1 MRLFIVIAVLSTLVN
16 ASHKESV
23 RLISLNAD
31 LSLRDLEL
39 IDVHPNF
46 LRRRAQIE
54 QTTGSLLELINRH
67 KILNNHVFPFGS
79 IVYGKSD
86 HPDWSYE
93 NYLAQSVLHVVSRAI
108 QFFEACYFE
117 EYGGLQPVACFM
129 PVRRKTLCEEK
140 KFDSFVH
147 AVRHQVQ
154 SEIRSTGNERNDTA
168 VVRSIFLS
176 NCGEHQKASTLLL
189 KLTQSDPTNPYY
201 RFVLSELLSRQD
213 KVCYFFH
220 CVYLLSLAFVQ
231 RKLGLT
237 LEHINEAI
245 RLNSSEVQYREKRLT
260 LYLSRGLID
269 DARLDAE
276 WIRAHAEEHLRGKY
290 CTYCSRKR
298 VKKTVSPLAWRPWFV
313 IGLFDLIASNGTQA
327 ERDFTVAL
335 DLALSVKLPSDQEI
349 SFSVSSILRH
359 LKAISLH
366 NVNKFADA
374 METAVLNAHV
384 NPSALDAVLLISQT
398 LARASMFDRALIML
412 DLALPLMDSIS
423 MSASS
428 AGYVEVLT
436 DVLSIRRVTLQLRSW
451 IHYRLGDILKAEADA
466 RVSFVA

>member
-1 MRLFIVIAVLSTLVN
+1 MRSLVVIALLSTFVN
-16 ASHKESV
+16 ASQKESV

-31 LSLRDLEL
+31 LSLQDLEL

-46 LRRRAQIE
+46 HRRRAQIE
-54 QTTGSLLELINRH
+54 QTTGALLELINRH

-79 IVYGKSD
+79 ILYGKSD

-93 NYLAQSVLHVVSRAI
+93 NYLAQSVLHVVSREI
-108 QFFEACYFE
+108 HFFEACYFE
-117 EYGGLQPVACFM
+117 DYGGLQPVACFI

-140 KFDSFVH
+140 TFDSFVH
-147 AVRHQVQ
+147 AVRQQVK
-154 SEIRSTGNERNDTA
+154 SEIRSTGNEKNDTA

-201 RFVLSELLSRQD
+201 RFVLSEMLSRQG
-213 KVCYFFH
+213 K
-220 CVYLLSLAFVQ
+220 
-231 RKLGLT
+231 RKLDLI

-260 LYLSRGLID
+260 LYLSRSLID
-269 DARLDAE
+269 DARIDAE
-276 WIRAHAEEHLRGKY
+276 WIRAHVEEHLRGKY
-290 CTYCSRKR
+290 CAYCSQKR

-313 IGLFDLIASNGTQA
+313 IGLFDLIALNGAQA

-335 DLALSVKLPSDQEI
+335 DLALSVKLRGDQEI

-366 NVNKFADA
+366 NVNKFA
-374 METAVLNAHV
+374 VRIF
-384 NPSALDAVLLISQT
+384 SC
-398 LARASMFDRALIML
+398 R
-412 DLALPLMDSIS
+412 
-423 MSASS
+423 SS
-428 AGYVEVLT
+428 TSEH
-436 DVLSIRRVTLQLRSW
+436 LSCVFSRS
-451 IHYRLGDILKAEADA
+451 
-466 RVSFVA
+466 VV